1 MLSQK
6 VHARATLP
14 LFHIWSILDLLF
26 CMMTYTTICH
36 NSSSGAPNTRP
47 IKPVTDTVPG
57 TPIDLIFLEAYIL
70 KCMDTII
77 GGGLLSYFKDQFK
90 HEILAGISTLS
101 DSVLEK
107 WVDAI
112 EATVKNQCIGVQALH
127 GMGTSAEDIL
137 RDNVWMLYHP
147 CVTTKWRDEET
158 ANRFQE
164 FVRRIQGQEQAKAR
178 TSQHAG
184 AKRRRELLERACT
197 D

>member
-1 MLSQK
+1 
-6 VHARATLP
+6 
-14 LFHIWSILDLLF
+14 
-26 CMMTYTTICH
+26 
-36 NSSSGAPNTRP
+36 
-47 IKPVTDTVPG
+47 
-57 TPIDLIFLEAYIL
+57 
-70 KCMDTII
+70 MDTII

-178 TSQHAG
+178 KSQHAG

-197 D
+197 DFRDEVPPWQLVAVFVRQVIGEVHNYGHICVPFGLGPRHKARP